1 MKIITLV
8 TFQLVFFFLACQPPA
23 DSGNSFPQGEWI
35 DMSYS
40 FDDQTIYWPTD
51 VNGFVL
57 DTVSEGISEGGYY
70 YSAFAFC
77 TAEHGG
83 THMDA
88 PVHFAEGKHSV
99 EQIPVD
105 QLTGNGIVIDISEKA
120 LKNRDYLVST
130 EDFTAWEAAHGEI
143 PEGALV
149 FLRTGYGQFW
159 PDREQYLGTAEF
171 GPEAI
176 PLLHFPGLAPEAATW
191 IVENRKIGAIGLD
204 TPSIDYGQ
212 SKDFQSHRILF
223 AANIPAFEN
232 VANLDQ
238 LPAKGFWVAAL
249 PVKIAGGS
257 GGPVR
262 IIGLRQKN

>member
-1 MKIITLV
+1 MKVYTSLLTIPACIL
-8 TFQLVFFFLACQPPA
+8 FACQPSA
-23 DSGNSFPQGEWI
+23 QSDNSFPQGEWI

-40 FDDQTIYWPTD
+40 FDEKTIYWPTD

-99 EQIPVD
+99 EQIPID
-105 QLTGNGIVIDISEKA
+105 QLTGDGIVIDVSKKA
-120 LKNRDYLVST
+120 LSDRDYQVSS
-130 EDFTAWEAAHGEI
+130 EDFTAWEARHGEI
-143 PEGALV
+143 PEDALV
-149 FLRTGYGQFW
+149 FLRTGYGEFW
-159 PDREQYLGTAEF
+159 PDREKYLGTSEI

-212 SKDFQSHRILF
+212 STDFQSHQILF

-238 LPAKGFWVAAL
+238 LPENGFWVAAL